1 MVGPYV
7 GEVTDHAGSFVDC
20 DVAIFWNG
28 LVVTGFEL
36 RAGPV
41 GDLGQ
46 VHDARVGEGRADGEV
61 GVGVDLGRARGAEL
75 RQRQQRTAWNREEHR
90 VSAAVVCRTDAVAPV
105 GVLIIGRE
113 GNLWL
118 GVQSALGEYPAN
130 RRVRLAVVAEEVGL
144 LRSDA

>member
-90 VSAAVVCRTDAVAPV
+90 VAALRGAWANAVAPECV
-105 GVLIIGRE
+105 RIIGCE
-113 GNLWL
+113 CNLRL

-130 RRVRLAVVAEEVGL
+130 RCVRLAVVAEEVGL
-144 LRSDA
+144 LRADA